1 MTDRLDLGRG
11 CFIPIAELTFQAE
24 PSSGPGGQHANRSS
38 TRVVVLFDL
47 VNSPSLTQA
56 QKATLTEKLAARLIG
71 GRVLRVAIQ
80 SERSQLRNR
89 EAALARMEELLRDA
103 LKPAIPRRPTRPTA
117 GSKRRRISAK
127 KRRGETKKQRRPPRV
142 DE

>member
-1 MTDRLDLGRG
+1 MTDGLDLGRG
-11 CFIPIAELTFQAE
+11 RFIPIAELKFQAE

-38 TRVVVLFDL
+38 TRVVVLFDIMD
-47 VNSPSLTQA
+47 SSSLTA
-56 QKATLTEKLAARLIG
+56 SEKATLARKLASRLIG

-89 EAALARMEELLRDA
+89 EAALARMEELLREA
-103 LKPAIPRRPTRPTA
+103 LKPAVPRRPTRPTA

-127 KRRGETKKQRRPPRV
+127 KRRGETKRQRRPPRA
-142 DE
+142 DD